1 MEILFKGIRVRTAE
15 PMKHH
20 TSFRVGGPARIMVMP
35 ETRDE
40 VFQVLEICRAEDL
53 DVTVLGAGTNILV
66 NDAGLEGVVINLCH
80 LKQTASIIE
89 LDSERVRLDVP
100 AGATLASVLRRCMQ
114 EGLEGAEFAAGIP
127 GTVGGAVM
135 MNAGASS
142 GTISDILDSIEVTDD
157 RTGTTRT
164 ARKDL
169 DFSYR
174 RLAGMNGIV
183 TGVSLKFLKGDRKA
197 VKKRIYLNYMKKK
210 STQPLLQ
217 KSAGCF
223 FKNPAFKK
231 TAAELI
237 DLCNLKGKRIGD
249 AVVSNLHAN
258 FILNAK
264 DATCTD
270 IVRLGDMVKN
280 EVFKTFSI
288 ELQPEVIIK
297 NE

>member
-1 MEILFKGIRVRTAE
+1 METLFKGILVRTAE

-40 VFQVLEICRAEDL
+40 VFRVLEICRAEDL

-66 NDAGLEGVVINLCH
+66 NDAGLKGVVINLCH
-80 LKQTASIIE
+80 LKQTTSIIE

-127 GTVGGAVM
+127 GTIGGAVM

-157 RTGTTRT
+157 RTGTTQT

-183 TGVSLKFLKGDRKA
+183 TGVSLKLLKGDRKA

-231 TAAELI
+231 TAGELI

-280 EVFKTFSI
+280 EVFKTFSV